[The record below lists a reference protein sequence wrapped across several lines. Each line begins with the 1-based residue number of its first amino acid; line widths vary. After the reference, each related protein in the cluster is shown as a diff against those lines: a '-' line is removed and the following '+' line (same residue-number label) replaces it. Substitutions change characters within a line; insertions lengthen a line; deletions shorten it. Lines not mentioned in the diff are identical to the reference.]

1 MDSIIVTVTNAEKT
15 FLYDIEIPKT
25 AAADKLKKDIID
37 VLNGYD
43 QRLNLNS
50 RTAEIFC
57 NRLGRRLLPRETAE
71 EAGLWEGDYIT
82 IL

>member
-1 MDSIIVTVTNAEKT
+1 MNSIIVTVTNEEKT

-25 AAADKLKKDIID
+25 AAADKLKKDIVE
-37 VLNGYD
+37 VLNDYD
-43 QRLNLNS
+43 QSLNLHS
-50 RTAEIFC
+50 RSAEIFC
-57 NRLGRRLLPRETAE
+57 NRLGRRLRPEETAE